1 MSIFE
6 RFETAR
12 PTLIT
17 QGSMFVVDKM
27 SRFIHAQISQNRLS
41 EFDYYLLVG
50 TKKATPIEIFGFQ
63 IWLQFPKIYNTVHIF
78 VEC

>member
-1 MSIFE
+1 MSMFGG
-6 RFETAR
+6 FETDR

-17 QGSMFVVDKM
+17 EGSTFDVDKM
-27 SRFIHAQISQNRLS
+27 DRFIHARISQNRLS

-63 IWLQFPKIYNTVHIF
+63 IAKLSHQLPLA
-78 VEC
+78 E